1 MIQQQPK
8 KQNPPRSS
16 INLLEGILGT
26 LHLLLGSGLGGFLL
40 WLRESWDQR
49 TGIAQ
54 LAFPLM
60 VLFSLLT
67 ALAGLLLLLRQRRIA
82 YYAQLISALAAAI
95 LAGLV
100 TYKYLLGTRDGNT
113 AWQILVLYPF
123 VALWMAWFAWFL
135 KKQEESEA

>member
-1 MIQQQPK
+1 MNQQQ
-8 KQNPPRSS
+8 QQQTPRSS

-40 WLRESWDQR
+40 WLRESWDHR
-49 TGIAQ
+49 TWISQ
-54 LAFPLM
+54 LGFPLM
-60 VLFSLLT
+60 VVFSLVT

-82 YYAQLISALAAAI
+82 YYAQLVSALAAVV

-100 TYKYLLGTRDGNT
+100 AYKFLLGTRDGNT

-135 KKQEESEA
+135 KKQEESAGG